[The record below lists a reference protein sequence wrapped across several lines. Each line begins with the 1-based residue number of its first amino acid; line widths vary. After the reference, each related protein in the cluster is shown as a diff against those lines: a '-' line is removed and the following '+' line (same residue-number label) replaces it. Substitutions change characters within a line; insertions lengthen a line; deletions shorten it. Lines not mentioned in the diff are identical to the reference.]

1 MPILTVRHTTRY
13 RYRKPV
19 RFGEHRFLF
28 RPLASHDQHL
38 LDAHLLITPEP
49 VALRYVHDV
58 FGNTVGLARF
68 GEAADA
74 LTFQSDV
81 RLDHNP
87 AAPDLVQSEDWVGHG
102 VESEDNVGFPFAYG
116 AEDVP
121 DLLRSIERH
130 YPDPDRQVA
139 LWAQSFL
146 ADDRSQSVLDVLS
159 AMTKAIPKEFSYV
172 ARLQVG
178 VQAPLDTLRRRSGSC
193 RDFAMLM
200 MEAARALGL
209 AAQFVSGYVYSP
221 SDGSTPR
228 RLGGGH
234 THAWLR
240 VYLPSFGWTE
250 FDPTNGIVGN
260 HDLIRVA
267 VARDPRQAIPLSGV
281 WEGEPEDYLGMD
293 VSVEVEVAGK
303 SKPVRRVA

>member
-19 RFGEHRFLF
+19 LFGEHRFLF
-28 RPLASHDQHL
+28 RPLESHDQRL
-38 LDAHLLITPEP
+38 LTARLVITPEP
-49 VALRYVHDV
+49 VQLRYVHDV

-68 GEAADA
+68 GEAADT
-74 LTFQSDV
+74 LMFESDV

-87 AAPDLVQSEDWVGHG
+87 AAPGLVQVEDAG
-102 VESEDNVGFPFAYG
+102 EDNACFPFVYSP
-116 AEDVP
+116 DDMP
-121 DLLRSIERH
+121 DLLRSIERQ
-130 YPDPDRQVA
+130 YPDPNRHVA

-146 ADDRSQSVLDVLS
+146 KSDRSQSVLDILS
-159 AMTKAIPKEFSYV
+159 DMTKAIPKEFSYV

-178 VQAPLDTLRRRSGSC
+178 VQAPLDTLRLRSGSC

-200 MEAARALGL
+200 MEAVRSLGL
-209 AAQFVSGYVYSP
+209 AAQFVSGYIYSP
-221 SDGSTPR
+221 RSGSAPR

-260 HDLIRVA
+260 RDLIRVA
-267 VARDPRQAIPLSGV
+267 AARDPRQAIPLSGT
-281 WEGEPEDYLGMD
+281 WAGEAEDYLDMD
-293 VSVEVEVAGK
+293 VSVEVKVDGEL
-303 SKPVRRVA
+303 KPIRRVA